1 MTRPTRILFSIVAVM
16 GVILTAGCGTLQA
29 YPGQRLTK
37 EETALITLGFAA
49 GVEILA
55 VDGQELGIDK
65 VKVEV
70 LPGAHAV
77 SARVVQAYQGGY
89 ISSPKTLRLEAQA
102 GHVYHVFGR
111 FLGERLFS
119 VPTDFTIWIEDK
131 QSKEVVAGTK
141 PRKK

>member
-1 MTRPTRILFSIVAVM
+1 MTRPTRILFSIVVAM
-16 GVILTAGCGTLQA
+16 GVVLTTGCGTLQA

-37 EETALITLGFAA
+37 EETALITLAFAA
-49 GVEILA
+49 GAEIVA
-55 VDGQELGIDK
+55 VDGQELGVYK
-65 VKVEV
+65 WNVEV

-77 SARVVQAYQGGY
+77 RARVVQAYEGGY
-89 ISSPKTLRLEAQA
+89 ISIPKTLRLEAQA

-119 VPTDFTIWIEDK
+119 APTDFTIWIEDK